1 MTALPFFFHWLLFVK
16 LFYGKKYFWQQAAWR
31 GLFSSASPCAWSIF
45 QTEVFICIK
54 LFESSLFL
62 VIPHRPNN
70 IFTIFSVYFL
80 KNLFF
85 FNYLYCLSYVH
96 KMFII
101 AKMHFKWLWLLSSP
115 RHFQRWCVVYRLSNV
130 WKESKYVP

>member
-1 MTALPFFFHWLLFVK
+1 MAYLVLLHLV
-16 LFYGKKYFWQQAAWR
+16 LEVFY
-31 GLFSSASPCAWSIF
+31 

-85 FNYLYCLSYVH
+85 KNYLYCLSYVH
-96 KMFII
+96 IMFII

-130 WKESKYVP
+130 WKESKVCAIVTVIMQHHGSWHHWKISRLSFE

>member
-1 MTALPFFFHWLLFVK
+1 MAYLVLLHLVLEVFFKPRFLFV
-16 LFYGKKYFWQQAAWR
+16 LSFLNHHF
-31 GLFSSASPCAWSIF
+31 
-45 QTEVFICIK
+45 
-54 LFESSLFL
+54 FL

-85 FNYLYCLSYVH
+85 KYYLYCLSYVH
-96 KMFII
+96 KMFIF

-115 RHFQRWCVVYRLSNV
+115 RHFQRWCVLYRLSNV
-130 WKESKYVP
+130 WKESKVFAIVTVIMQHHGSWHHWKISRLSFE